1 MQFLYPAFLWALAA
15 LAIPII
21 VHLFYFRRFKKVSFT
36 NVRLLKEIKEE
47 TSSRNKLKDLLIL
60 LSRLLALAFLIA
72 AFAQP
77 FIPRGEDVKTGSNAV
92 SVFIDNS
99 FSMNALYDQT
109 PILDIAKEKAR
120 QVVSAYS
127 ESDNFQIITHDFEG
141 RHQRMVSKE
150 NAIELIDEIE
160 LTPAVREIATILNRQ
175 QQALSREEGN
185 KIRYVLSDFQK
196 SILNDEISADTLI
209 ETNFIPIQSIQESNI
224 AIDSAWIE
232 SDVAFIGQSNRLLVQ
247 IRNYGEETAEK
258 IRLSILKDGQEKPEG
273 QLTIAPKSTIID
285 TITLSILTP
294 GWHTA
299 QIKISDYPVQFDD
312 NYWISFYVDEILD
325 VLVINEGND
334 DRYLQALFSSLPNFR
349 LETNTANRINYG
361 ELNKYKLIIIH
372 GLSDISSG
380 MISSFTSYVEDGG
393 KILFFPS
400 TSMNNQNIN
409 SFLTSLNGN
418 NFQEIIETDKNVNRI
433 NTNEFIFNDVFN
445 NTTRNITLPT
455 VSLSYSLTN
464 FQNRPEEKLLSF
476 RDGLP
481 YLVKYT
487 KGNGL
492 SFICTSPLA
501 SDYNNL
507 VLNAEIFVPMIYK
520 MAIAKA
526 TADPLSYTI
535 GNNAPIELRKDKNN
549 SEVAYAISGAAE
561 FIPSQVNLGNRI
573 ILSDNDQ
580 VRESGIYT
588 LSRDEDL
595 IKKLAYNYN
604 RKESDLA
611 ISDMANL
618 DLPANVISE
627 NLTADFT
634 SVISEKDK
642 GVVLWRWCLIL
653 ALIFFLVE
661 TLLLRFW
668 KK

>member
-1 MQFLYPAFLWALAA
+1 MQFLYPGFLWALAA

-77 FIPRGEDVKTGSNAV
+77 FLPRGEDVKTGSNAV
-92 SVFIDNS
+92 SVFVDNS

-109 PILDIAKEKAR
+109 PILDVAKEKAR
-120 QVVSAYS
+120 QVVRAYS
-127 ESDNFQIITHDFEG
+127 ESDNFQILTHDFEG
-141 RHQRMVSKE
+141 RHQRMVSRE
-150 NAIELIDEIE
+150 NAIELIDEIV
-160 LTPAVREIATILNRQ
+160 LTPAVKEISTILNRQ
-175 QQALSREEGN
+175 QQVLAREEGN

-196 SILNDEISADTLI
+196 SILSEEVIADTLI
-209 ETNFIPIQSIQESNI
+209 ETNFVPIQSIQESNI

-232 SDVAFIGQSNRLLVQ
+232 SDVAFIGQSNKLIVQ
-247 IRNYGEETAEK
+247 IKNHGDETADK
-258 IRLSILKDGQEKPEG
+258 VRLSIVKDGQEKPEG

-325 VLVINEGND
+325 VLVINEGNNN
-334 DRYLQALFSSLPNFR
+334 RYLQALFSSLPNFR
-349 LETNTANRINYG
+349 LQTNTANRINYG
-361 ELNKYKLIIIH
+361 ELNNYKLIIIH

-380 MISSFTSYVEDGG
+380 MVSSFTSYVEDGG
-393 KILFFPS
+393 KILFFPGIQ
-400 TSMNNQNIN
+400 MNQQNIN
-409 SFLTSLNGN
+409 SFLTALNGN
-418 NFQEIIETDKNVNRI
+418 NFQEIIEADKTVTQI
-433 NTNEFIFNDVFN
+433 NTDEFVFNDVFN
-445 NTTRNITLPT
+445 NTTRNITLPS
-455 VSLSYSLTN
+455 VSFSYRLTN
-464 FQNRPEEKLLSF
+464 FQNRPEEKILSF

-481 YLVKYT
+481 FLVKYT

-492 SFICTSPLA
+492 SYICTSPLA

-535 GNNAPIELRKDKNN
+535 GNNAPIELKKDKNI
-549 SEVAYAISGAAE
+549 SEVAYAINGPAE
-561 FIPSQVNLGNRI
+561 FIPSQLNLGNRV
-573 ILSDNDQ
+573 ILTDNDQ
-580 VRESGIYT
+580 VRVAGIYT
-588 LSRDEDL
+588 LSKDKAL
-595 IKKLAYNYN
+595 IKKLAFNYD
-604 RKESDLA
+604 RKESDMT
-611 ISDMANL
+611 ISDIDNM
-618 DLPANVISE
+618 DLPFNIISE

-642 GVVLWRWCLIL
+642 GVVLWKWCLIL